1 MFGAVQRS
9 ALNLDVLIS
18 EENAAQIDE
27 ILEKATFNEIMQSK
41 CMNEFEYVP
50 EGDFFSFTILL
61 GECAMNASVVS
72 KNGEDY
78 IKFSETL
85 SFNSG
90 NKWIGF
96 FWESWYIHNELQL
109 RNIFI
114 NGRQ

>member
-1 MFGAVQRS
+1 MCGDAENLCVKCLPNKMFGAVQRS

-78 IKFSETL
+78 IKFSGNDEN
-85 SFNSG
+85 FNF
-90 NKWIGF
+90 IRGF
-96 FWESWYIHNELQL
+96 SPKISS
-109 RNIFI
+109 I
-114 NGRQ
+114 